1 MSTKSRQVIFGS
13 RIEGAKIRAEN
24 ARERAKHA
32 AREADRAEAEAWS
45 IRMEGYGGPAQPSPT
60 IGQCLNGGLGW
71 LEVEC
76 NRCKTRA
83 SLPLDAIRRPR
94 DTPIWKL
101 EAALK
106 CRSCRSPRYAPPVRM
121 IKLTQQRELYA
132 LRLGPSGRRE
142 VSDKFCHALDER
154 EREREQSKTGSGDC
168 EEETVRNDLIT
179 HGAPITSM
187 DIFGSRSICANASA
201 ECRRASYLK
210 HRPIGLHLCD
220 TGSRARGPFHRS
232 PRRRLRGLG

>member
-1 MSTKSRQVIFGS
+1 MSTKSREVIWGG
-13 RIEGAKIRAEN
+13 RIMGAQIRAQG
-24 ARERAKHA
+24 ARETAQKA

-101 EAALK
+101 EASLK
-106 CRSCRSPRYAPPVRM
+106 CRSCRKGRSRTAGADDQADRDA
-121 IKLTQQRELYA
+121 RDHA
-132 LRLGPSGRRE
+132 LQVGASGRG
-142 VSDKFCHALDER
+142 ALG
-154 EREREQSKTGSGDC
+154 TGWSNTD
-168 EEETVRNDLIT
+168 
-179 HGAPITSM
+179 
-187 DIFGSRSICANASA
+187 
-201 ECRRASYLK
+201 
-210 HRPIGLHLCD
+210 
-220 TGSRARGPFHRS
+220 
-232 PRRRLRGLG
+232 